1 MFRWICD
8 LSRLA
13 HDALF
18 DGKSQSICSR
28 AWECRRRS
36 YWAALVVLIFGAKH
50 CYSSWRHYHGDTP
63 HTPKR

>member
-18 DGKSQSICSR
+18 DGKSQSLCSR
-28 AWECRRRS
+28 AWEYRDRS
-36 YWAALVVLIFGAKH
+36 YWAKVTVLIFGAKH
-50 CYSSWRHYHGDTP
+50 CRASWLYYH
-63 HTPKR
+63 R